1 MRTVTVKASPAR
13 KPVRRTIALCLL
25 VTQVAMAC
33 AAPAPRPTRLL
44 APASE
49 PQVRLKRGDILRIEV
64 WRQPEYSG
72 EFVISADGSLIHPL
86 YQEVPVADLT
96 LPAARERLSEFLA
109 TYLQGARLVLEP
121 LASVTVAGEVRQPNV
136 YHLARG
142 TTVAE
147 AIGRAGGPTSFAELD
162 RVRLVRDGSEY
173 ELSLSEE
180 LTTYGSVGV
189 ASGDQIFVDR
199 VSDVNIWRD
208 IVAPISTLAALTLT
222 IIRISDRTN

>member
-1 MRTVTVKASPAR
+1 MTNIGLGSSATR
-13 KPVRRTIALCLL
+13 KPVRRAIALCLL
-25 VTQVAMAC
+25 VSQGVMAC
-33 AAPAPRPTRLL
+33 ATAAPPPTELI

-49 PQVRLKRGDILRIEV
+49 PQFRLKRGDILRIEV

-72 EFVISADGSLIHPL
+72 EFVIGADGSLIHPL

-147 AIGRAGGPTSFAELD
+147 AIGRAGGPTAYAELD
-162 RVRLVRDGSEY
+162 RVRFVRNGSEY
-173 ELSLSEE
+173 RLSLSEE
-180 LTTYGSVGV
+180 LTTYGSVEI

-199 VSDVNIWRD
+199 QSDVNFWRD

-222 IIRISDRTN
+222 IIRISDRTD